1 MSRILADAKPASPR
15 VGCILLRCRL
25 GARGRDGSLP
35 RPFSEPERQR
45 LVGELAVIAG
55 RVAMDTFAD
64 GRSDAEST
72 GPSTVVFV
80 DPASTLALY
89 GGDESWARCVKG
101 YLNARGYAVSVAVAD
116 THERALEA
124 ARARWGISVVR
135 DTSTPRNPGS
145 TREPTRQ
152 PSREASRQTTAIGI
166 RAIPRSPTSPQGSSS
181 SAHQLGLPGLKM
193 GRPKRPSRKRAA

>member
-1 MSRILADAKPASPR
+1 MPRPRAYTEQMSRILADAKPASPR

-55 RVAMDTFAD
+55 RVAMDTSSD

-72 GPSTVVFV
+72 GPSSVVFV
-80 DPASTLALY
+80 DPASTLTLY

-135 DTSTPRNPGS
+135 DTSTS
-145 TREPTRQ
+145 REPS
-152 PSREASRQTTAIGI
+152 PQTTAVGI
-166 RAIPRSPTSPQGSSS
+166 RAIPRSPTSTQSPSP